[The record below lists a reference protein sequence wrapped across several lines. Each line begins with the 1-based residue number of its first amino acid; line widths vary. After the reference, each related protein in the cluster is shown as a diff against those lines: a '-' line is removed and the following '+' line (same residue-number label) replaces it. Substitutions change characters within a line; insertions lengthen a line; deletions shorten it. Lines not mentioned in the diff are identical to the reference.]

1 MKKPEKKHDTGLRI
15 LEILKIL
22 LDEDLTKNELI
33 EKLKGNIDIENVYT
47 QEAFIKY
54 FNTFELL
61 GLKLKKDKARYGFST
76 AVLKVDL
83 SAREKTALIEL
94 VKYINKFNNKSAEEI
109 IRKIFLRLEKYINV
123 DIEEILQ
130 KTREEENVLCNNTV
144 KENLI
149 KTLKDM
155 LYEGQNVSI
164 TYKKNNLTEETITVE
179 LKEIQQLNNN
189 TFIVCYNP
197 KLGRN
202 KKICIDL
209 ITKLKQEPNIN
220 SGFDCHNNVTFEI
233 YGRLIRAYKLK
244 EHEKSIDFD
253 SNKIVISNIKE
264 DKDNLLLRLLK
275 YGENC
280 KIITP
285 KSLQEEFL
293 LLTEKMIEN
302 LESYECQ
309 K

>member
-33 EKLKGNIDIENVYT
+33 EKLKGNIEIENVYT

-61 GLKLKKDKARYGFST
+61 GLKLKKDRARYGFST
-76 AVLKVDL
+76 AILKIDL
-83 SAREKTALIEL
+83 NLEEKEALTEL
-94 VKYINKFNNKSAEEI
+94 VKFISKFNNNTSEEI
-109 IRKIFLRLEKYINV
+109 ISKIFLKLEKYVNL
-123 DIEEILQ
+123 DIEEILK
-130 KTREEENVLCNNTV
+130 KTKKEENILCDNNV

-164 TYKKNNLTEETITVE
+164 TYRKNNLAEETITVE
-179 LKEIQQLNNN
+179 LKEILHSNNN

-197 KLGRN
+197 KLGRS

-209 ITKLKQEPNIN
+209 ITRLKQEPNRN
-220 SGFDCHNNVTFEI
+220 TGFDCHNNVTFEI

-244 EHEKSIDFD
+244 EHEKSIDFY
-253 SNKIVISNIKE
+253 SNKIVISNTKE
-264 DKDNLLLRLLK
+264 DKDTLLLRLLK

-280 KIITP
+280 KIISP
-285 KSLQEEFL
+285 KPLQEEFL
-293 LLTEKMIEN
+293 VLTEKMIKN
-302 LESYECQ
+302 LESYECL

>member
-33 EKLKGNIDIENVYT
+33 EKLKSNKEIENVYT
-47 QEAFIKY
+47 QEAFLKY
-54 FNTFELL
+54 FNTFEVL
-61 GLKLKKDKARYGFST
+61 GLKLKKDKTKYGFSS
-76 AVLKVDL
+76 VILKINLDEQ
-83 SAREKTALIEL
+83 EKTALSEL

-109 IRKIFLRLEKYINV
+109 IEKIFLRLEKYVNLN
-123 DIEEILQ
+123 IEEILQ
-130 KTREEENVLCNNTV
+130 KSKEEENVLCNNNV

-155 LYEGQNVSI
+155 LYEGQNVNF
-164 TYKKNNLTEETITVE
+164 TYKKNNLVEETITVE
-179 LKEIQQLNNN
+179 LKEIVNVNNN

-197 KLGRN
+197 KLGRS

-209 ITKLKQEPNIN
+209 ITSLKQEPSRNT
-220 SGFDCHNNVTFEI
+220 GFDYHNSVTFEI

-244 EHEKSIDFD
+244 EHEKAINFD
-253 SNKIVISNIKE
+253 SNRIVISNRKE
-264 DKDNLLLRLLK
+264 DKDTLLLRLLK

-280 KIITP
+280 KILAP
-285 KSLQEEFL
+285 KPFQEEFL
-293 LLTEKMIEN
+293 LLTEKMLKN
-302 LESYECQ
+302 LESYECL

>member
-15 LEILKIL
+15 LEILRIL

-33 EKLKGNIDIENVYT
+33 EKLKGNIEIESVYT

-61 GLKLKKDKARYGFST
+61 GLKLKKDRARYSFST
-76 AVLKVDL
+76 AILKVDL
-83 SAREKTALIEL
+83 NEEEKKALIEL
-94 VKYINKFNNKSAEEI
+94 VKFISKFNNRTSEEI
-109 IRKIFLRLEKYINV
+109 ISKIFLRLEKYVNL
-123 DIEEILQ
+123 DIEEILR
-130 KTREEENVLCNNTV
+130 KTKEEENVLCNNNV

-197 KLGRN
+197 KIGRS

-209 ITKLKQEPNIN
+209 ITSLKQEPNKN
-220 SGFDCHNNVTFEI
+220 TGFDCHNNVTFEI

-244 EHEKSIDFD
+244 EHEKSIDF
-253 SNKIVISNIKE
+253 NANRVVISNTKE
-264 DKDNLLLRLLK
+264 DKDILLLRLLK

-280 KIITP
+280 KIVSPT
-285 KSLQEEFL
+285 SLQEEFL
-293 LLTEKMIEN
+293 ALTEKMIKN
-302 LESYECQ
+302 LESYECL